1 LQALQSK
8 FTESEETV
16 ISLKAE
22 LESVNE
28 KLSQLSVSGEDGTKD
43 GEAIESARAEH
54 AAELE
59 KLTSA
64 HADELQSLQARLEEA
79 ESRRKELEEK
89 SHKELEEAKQFASA
103 SGDSETAAA
112 LEELKESHKAQ
123 LDAIEKELAD
133 HKAAASAFE
142 EQINTLKSEL
152 ESQKAGQ
159 EEKALA
165 LDSLERELKGR
176 DQVID
181 NLNNEFQ
188 KLSTSKDQELA
199 LAKAAAESTGTEHSQ
214 QLQDLREA
222 LESAKSAT
230 QGDHEK
236 AISELKAAHEAELKS
251 VQEKFEASEK
261 ALADYRTAL
270 EEGKASAQE
279 DAIKEIDALRHKVE
293 LLETQLSTGSVE
305 IKALQHEVQAKQ
317 AQAEELYSSLKDVE
331 AQFKA
336 KDAQQDNKLKEQD
349 SKMKALEDK
358 AAEATRLLDEQTAQA
373 AIVSKKHA
381 EELQALKAEH
391 AAELERVQQ
400 EASGSHEGDLN
411 ALQLKHDDLV
421 SKNKELE
428 STHATRV
435 ESLEAELKST
445 LERHAGDIAAHT
457 ESHEK
462 QTSELQKQFGETEAK
477 LQAELEALQASSKAE
492 QESHAKQLA
501 ELQKGFEETKTKLQN
516 ELQAV
521 QASKAADADAEHGK
535 AIEELLTLQEA
546 KVAGVKDQLEAS
558 HNAKIVELQKTHD
571 AALASVNEQLAQAK
585 AAVQDT
591 SVLDGL
597 KATIAEL
604 EQKLTASEKT
614 HATAQDTAV
623 SASRELQE
631 KHAAEIARIQAA
643 HVELGK
649 KHDAA
654 ITQIEEL
661 QKSAATSSN
670 SKSELDAAQKQLSQY
685 REELEILKTKHTNS
699 SEELEEYKANAKIM
713 EEKLVAGERDLGEQ
727 IDKNMQLLNQLGDV
741 DAAISGSR
749 RRVRE
754 LEAELAA
761 LKASNDKSS
770 SSGLEASKWA
780 SAEEGEEKAEGG
792 GPASEGED
800 LDPGSSIEG
809 TVGDPRLK
817 SSYSSYLPVFHPFR

>member
-1 LQALQSK
+1 
-8 FTESEETV
+8 
-16 ISLKAE
+16 
-22 LESVNE
+22 
-28 KLSQLSVSGEDGTKD
+28 
-43 GEAIESARAEH
+43 
-54 AAELE
+54 
-59 KLTSA
+59 
-64 HADELQSLQARLEEA
+64 
-79 ESRRKELEEK
+79 
-89 SHKELEEAKQFASA
+89 
-103 SGDSETAAA
+103 
-112 LEELKESHKAQ
+112 
-123 LDAIEKELAD
+123 
-133 HKAAASAFE
+133 
-142 EQINTLKSEL
+142 
-152 ESQKAGQ
+152 
-159 EEKALA
+159 
-165 LDSLERELKGR
+165 
-176 DQVID
+176 
-181 NLNNEFQ
+181 
-188 KLSTSKDQELA
+188 
-199 LAKAAAESTGTEHSQ
+199 
-214 QLQDLREA
+214 
-222 LESAKSAT
+222 
-230 QGDHEK
+230 
-236 AISELKAAHEAELKS
+236 
-251 VQEKFEASEK
+251 
-261 ALADYRTAL
+261 
-270 EEGKASAQE
+270 
-279 DAIKEIDALRHKVE
+279 
-293 LLETQLSTGSVE
+293 
-305 IKALQHEVQAKQ
+305 
-317 AQAEELYSSLKDVE
+317 
-331 AQFKA
+331 
-336 KDAQQDNKLKEQD
+336 
-349 SKMKALEDK
+349 
-358 AAEATRLLDEQTAQA
+358 
-373 AIVSKKHA
+373 
-381 EELQALKAEH
+381 
-391 AAELERVQQ
+391 
-400 EASGSHEGDLN
+400 
-411 ALQLKHDDLV
+411 
-421 SKNKELE
+421 
-428 STHATRV
+428 
-435 ESLEAELKST
+435 
-445 LERHAGDIAAHT
+445 
-457 ESHEK
+457 
-462 QTSELQKQFGETEAK
+462 

-571 AALASVNEQLAQAK
+571 AALASVNEQLAEAK

-654 ITQIEEL
+654 ITQVEEL

-670 SKSELDAAQKQLSQY
+670 SKSELDAALKQLSQY

-699 SEELEEYKANAKIM
+699 SEELEEYRANAKTM
-713 EEKLVAGERDLGEQ
+713 EEKLAAGERDLGEQ

-817 SSYSSYLPVFHPFR
+817 SSYSSYLPFFHPFR